1 MDIKFKG
8 DTLKLQVQ
16 KAQIEK
22 GLTIK
27 EVISEIGIT
36 DASYYNYV
44 TGKNSPDLITL
55 VKIANYFKLPTDAFI
70 QRGAYEHTTN
80 SSGAG
85 SDEVSVDMAQSYRKR
100 IKDLEDDVE
109 SLTRSLV
116 LAAQRLGGSQSP
128 VPSKRRGVNQSGVPH
143 PTLFGWNGLALR
155 YAMY

>member
-8 DTLKLQVQ
+8 DTLKLHVK

-44 TGKNSPDLITL
+44 TGKNSPDLVTL

-70 QRGAYEHTTN
+70 DRGAYGSTTN
-80 SSGAG
+80 SNGIS
-85 SDEVSVDMAQSYRKR
+85 SDEVSVDIAQAYLKR
-100 IKDLEDDVE
+100 IRDLEDDVE

-116 LAAQRLGGSQSP
+116 LAAQRLGGSQFP
-128 VPSKRRGVNQSGVPH
+128 VPSKGRGVNQSGVSH
-143 PTLFGWNGLALR
+143 PTLFGWNGLAPM
-155 YAMY
+155 YAIC